1 MKKVVTTFLLG
12 SSLSLLVAGQVYTKQ
27 DRINDMHSMAQ
38 AMIDIQ
44 TGFFF
49 NNADVVAEGVFK
61 LTDTVTKVKPP
72 LEKNEEEDPMTR
84 YLNEKVK
91 VTNKMVKDINKKAY
105 IILERFKEGDT
116 AQATQAYTKIMK
128 TCMECH
134 AQIRHW

>member
-1 MKKVVTTFLLG
+1 MRKVIATMILG
-12 SSLSLLVAGQVYTKQ
+12 SSLLIAEPVYTKQ

-49 NNADVVAEGVFK
+49 NNADIVAEGVFK
-61 LTDTVTKVKPP
+61 LTDTITKVKPP
-72 LEKNEEEDPMTR
+72 LEKSEQEDPMTR

-105 IILERFKEGDT
+105 LILERFKEGDT
-116 AQATQAYTKIMK
+116 AQANQAYTKIMK

>member
-1 MKKVVTTFLLG
+1 MKKVIATILLG
-12 SSLSLLVAGQVYTKQ
+12 TSLVVSAEVYTKQ
-27 DRINDMHSMAQ
+27 DRINDMHAMAQ

-49 NNADVVAEGVFK
+49 NNADIVAEGVFT
-61 LTDTVTKVKPP
+61 LTDTITKVKPP
-72 LEKNEEEDPMTR
+72 LEEDEKADPMTR

-91 VTNKMVKDINKKAY
+91 VTHKMVRQINKKAY
-105 IILERFKEGDT
+105 IILERFKDGDT